1 VEIGRNDFEGADL
14 SRRLCTAQ
22 HQNQASSAR
31 LRWVQCLDNLQ
42 APGTRACAS
51 SCGEAGLLF
60 DFASVGV
67 QVVEEAEAEAEVGAG
82 EFSGECFEWALDA
95 AVSGAFECNVTR

>member
-1 VEIGRNDFEGADL
+1 VIFQDVVPFSGEPQRRRRRSGAKVEIGRNDFEGADL

-42 APGTRACAS
+42 APGTRRA
-51 SCGEAGLLF
+51 LLL
-60 DFASVGV
+60 
-67 QVVEEAEAEAEVGAG
+67 VV
-82 EFSGECFEWALDA
+82 
-95 AVSGAFECNVTR
+95 